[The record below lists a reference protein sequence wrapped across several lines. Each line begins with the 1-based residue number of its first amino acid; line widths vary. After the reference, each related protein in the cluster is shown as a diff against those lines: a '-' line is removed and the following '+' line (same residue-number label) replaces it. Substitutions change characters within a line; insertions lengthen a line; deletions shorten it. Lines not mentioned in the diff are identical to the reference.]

1 MGVQHTGRALTHW
14 FCKDFVETGGPRN
27 TAKITPHNRPHARDF
42 FWKRLPLSEGG
53 KREGER
59 EGEREGQGGREGGRG
74 RVQAV
79 MMQTL

>member
-14 FCKDFVETGGPRN
+14 FCKGFAETGGPRN

-42 FWKRLPLSEGG
+42 FGKRLPLSEGRKG
-53 KREGER
+53 GAGRE
-59 EGEREGQGGREGGRG
+59 EGGRG